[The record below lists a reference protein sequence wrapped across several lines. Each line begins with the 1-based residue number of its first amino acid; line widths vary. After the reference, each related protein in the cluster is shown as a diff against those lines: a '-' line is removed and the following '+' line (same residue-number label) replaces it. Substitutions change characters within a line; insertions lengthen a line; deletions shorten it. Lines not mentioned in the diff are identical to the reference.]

1 MESWLKVS
9 CLLCLFGFLRE
20 IRPSEPY
27 HAEILMGEWYH
38 VTQDEVN
45 RSVYPVGTYSY
56 LALLIF
62 VFLITDLLRYK
73 PVIIANALAGIF
85 IWGTLIWTTTL
96 AGLQA
101 VEVLYG
107 FYQAAEVAYYSYIYA
122 QVDKQYYPRV
132 TSHTRA
138 AMFVGKLVAGILS
151 QLIIGLDWMNY
162 KELFYITVSCRLLIE
177 YYAIIVHSL
186 IPFDRSAAQVVA
198 LLWAFF
204 LPKVDKSVYFHN
216 RSEAIKDEIKPDS
229 GGLEK
234 APEQANA
241 EVREANVI
249 PIPNK
254 GVQALQLLW
263 SHFHNSYTNSL
274 VVQWSLWYAISL
286 AGFLQVSTYMQVV
299 WKSFENEPT
308 ILWNGAVDAALTLL
322 SAVFALLA
330 GYFHAGRLS
339 TSTSMLSMAL
349 LSILEGGCVLLACW
363 TSNIYLSYLGYV
375 LYGALFAFTITVASS
390 ELASSLLEDSFALVF
405 GFNTFVGL
413 ILQVIMTFVVV
424 SENANLNLDV
434 FQQFTVYAF
443 YFIVIGVI
451 YFVIFFLKYLWSCFG
466 RSKTIN

>member
-9 CLLCLFGFLRE
+9 CVLCIFGFLRE
-20 IRPSEPY
+20 FHPSDPY

-45 RSVYPVGTYSY
+45 RFVYPVGTYSY

-62 VFLITDLLRYK
+62 VFLITDFLRHVLTSNFYRIIILFLNRYK
-73 PVIIANALAGIF
+73 PVIIANTLIGVLH
-85 IWGTLIWTTTL
+85 WGTLIWTNTL
-96 AGLQA
+96 PGLQA
-101 VEVLYG
+101 VEVFYG
-107 FYQAAEVAYYSYIYA
+107 FYQAGEVAYYSYIYA
-122 QVDKQYYPRV
+122 QVDKKYYPRV

-138 AMFVGKLVAGILS
+138 ALLIGKLVAGLLA
-151 QLIIGLDWMNY
+151 QLLIGMDWMNY
-162 KELFYITVSCRLLIE
+162 KQLLYITVS
-177 YYAIIVHSL
+177 S
-186 IPFDRSAAQVVA
+186 QVLA

-216 RSEAIKDEIKPDS
+216 RSEAIKNGVRPDTGS
-229 GGLEK
+229 LEK
-234 APEQANA
+234 GNELANT
-241 EVREANVI
+241 EVTEAKLT
-249 PIPNK
+249 PNPNTS
-254 GVQALQLLW
+254 VQALQVLW
-263 SHFHNSYTNSL
+263 SHFHSAYTNPL
-274 VVQWSLWYAISL
+274 VVQWSLWYAMSL
-286 AGFLQVSTYMQVV
+286 AGFLQVTTYMQVV
-299 WKSFENEPT
+299 WKSYENEPT
-308 ILWNGAVDAALTLL
+308 IVWNGAVDAALTLL

-375 LYGALFAFTITVASS
+375 LYGALFAVTITVASS

-443 YFIVIGVI
+443 YFIVIGVL
-451 YFVIFFLKYLWSCFG
+451 YFVVFLVKYLWSCFG
-466 RSKTIN
+466 RSKPMNEEVY

>member
-1 MESWLKVS
+1 MEAWLKVS
-9 CLLCLFGFLRE
+9 CVLCIFGFLRE
-20 IRPSEPY
+20 LRPSEPY

-38 VTQDEVN
+38 VTQDEIN

-73 PVIIANALAGIF
+73 PVIIANAVVGIF
-85 IWGTLIWTTTL
+85 IWSTLIWTTTL
-96 AGLQA
+96 PGLQA
-101 VEVLYG
+101 VEVFYG

-122 QVDKQYYPRV
+122 QVDVQYYPRV

-138 AMFVGKLVAGILS
+138 AMFVGKLVAGIFA
-151 QLIIGLDWMNY
+151 QLAIGLDWMNY
-162 KELFYITVSCRLLIE
+162 KQLFYITVSSQI
-177 YYAIIVHSL
+177 
-186 IPFDRSAAQVVA
+186 VA

-216 RSEAIKDEIKPDS
+216 RSEAIKDEVRPDS
-229 GGLEK
+229 DGLEK
-234 APEQANA
+234 GPDQANA
-241 EVREANVI
+241 EVTEAKVT
-249 PIPNK
+249 PNPNR
-254 GVQALQLLW
+254 GLQLLW
-263 SHFHNSYTNSL
+263 SHFRSAYTNSL
-274 VVQWSLWYAISL
+274 VVQWSLWYAMSL

-308 ILWNGAVDAALTLL
+308 IVWNGAVDAALTLL
-322 SAVFALLA
+322 SAVFTLLA

-349 LSILEGGCVLLACW
+349 LSILEGGCVLLSCW

-375 LYGALFAFTITVASS
+375 LYGALFAFAITVASS
-390 ELASSLLEDSFALVF
+390 ELASSLQEDSFALVF
-405 GFNTFVGL
+405 GFNAFVGL

-424 SENANLNLDV
+424 SEDANLNLDV

-443 YFIVIGVI
+443 YFIVIGVLV
-451 YFVIFFLKYLWSCFG
+451 FVTFLLKYLWSCFG
-466 RSKTIN
+466 RLKSINKVVN

>member
-9 CLLCLFGFLRE
+9 CVLCIFGFLRE
-20 IRPSEPY
+20 LRPSEPY

-73 PVIIANALAGIF
+73 PVIIANALTGIF

-96 AGLQA
+96 SGLQA

-138 AMFVGKLVAGILS
+138 AMFVGKLVAGILA
-151 QLIIGLDWMNY
+151 QLVIGMDWMNY
-162 KELFYITVSCRLLIE
+162 KQLFYITVS
-177 YYAIIVHSL
+177 S
-186 IPFDRSAAQVVA
+186 QVVA

-204 LPKVDKSVYFHN
+204 LPKVDKSLYFHN
-216 RSEAIKDEIKPDS
+216 RTETIKDVISPDT

-234 APEQANA
+234 GPEHVKP
-241 EVREANVI
+241 EVTDAKVT
-249 PIPNK
+249 PIPSK
-254 GVQALQLLW
+254 GVHALQLLR
-263 SHFHNSYTNSL
+263 SHFHSAYTNSL
-274 VVQWSLWYAISL
+274 VVQWSLWYAMSL
-286 AGFLQVSTYMQVV
+286 AGFLQVTTYMQVV

-308 ILWNGAVDAALTLL
+308 IIWNGAVDAALTLL

-339 TSTSMLSMAL
+339 SSTSMLSMAL

-405 GFNTFVGL
+405 GFNTFVAL

-443 YFIVIGVI
+443 YFIVIGVL
-451 YFVIFFLKYLWSCFG
+451 YFVAFLLKYVLSCFTK
-466 RSKTIN
+466 SKQIIEEVN

>member
-73 PVIIANALAGIF
+73 PVIIANALTGVF

-96 AGLQA
+96 PGLQA

-162 KELFYITVSCRLLIE
+162 KELFYITVS
-177 YYAIIVHSL
+177 S
-186 IPFDRSAAQVVA
+186 QVVA
-198 LLWAFF
+198 LVWAFF

-216 RSEAIKDEIKPDS
+216 RSEANKDEIKPDS

-234 APEQANA
+234 ASEQANA
-241 EVREANVI
+241 EVTEAKVT

-254 GVQALQLLW
+254 SVQALQLLW
-263 SHFHNSYTNSL
+263 SHFQNAYTNPL
-274 VVQWSLWYAISL
+274 VVQWSLWYAMSL
-286 AGFLQVSTYMQVV
+286 AGFLQISTYMQVV

-349 LSILEGGCVLLACW
+349 LTILEGGCVLLACW

-424 SENANLNLDV
+424 SENANLNLDI
-434 FQQFTVYAF
+434 FQQFTVYGF

-451 YFVIFFLKYLWSCFG
+451 YFVVFLLKYLWSCFE
-466 RSKTIN
+466 RSKSID

>member
-9 CLLCLFGFLRE
+9 CVLCIFGFLRE
-20 IRPSEPY
+20 LRPSEPY

-73 PVIIANALAGIF
+73 PVIIANALAGILL
-85 IWGTLIWTTTL
+85 WSTLIWTTTL

-107 FYQAAEVAYYSYIYA
+107 FYQAGEVAYYSYIYA

-138 AMFVGKLVAGILS
+138 AMFVGKLVAGILA

-162 KELFYITVSCRLLIE
+162 KQLFYITVS
-177 YYAIIVHSL
+177 S
-186 IPFDRSAAQVVA
+186 QVVA

-216 RSEAIKDEIKPDS
+216 RTEAIKDGIRPDTGS
-229 GGLEK
+229 LEK
-234 APEQANA
+234 GNELANA
-241 EVREANVI
+241 EVTEAKLT
-249 PIPNK
+249 PNPNTS
-254 GVQALQLLW
+254 VQALQLLC
-263 SHFHNSYTNSL
+263 SHFHSAYTNPL
-274 VVQWSLWYAISL
+274 VVQWSLWYAMSL
-286 AGFLQVSTYMQVV
+286 AGFLQVTTYMQVV
-299 WKSFENEPT
+299 WKSYENEPT
-308 ILWNGAVDAALTLL
+308 IAWNGAVDAALTLL

-443 YFIVIGVI
+443 YFIVIGVL
-451 YFVIFFLKYLWSCFG
+451 YFVVFLVKYLWSCFG
-466 RSKTIN
+466 RSKSIDKEVN